1 MSESLFFADVVMSQM
16 DDLIN
21 RTTDPDEKAR
31 LVKSKQEILE
41 VQKAQDKQDIMNLPS
56 NKKKV

>member
-1 MSESLFFADVVMSQM
+1 MQENAQM

-21 RTTDPDEKAR
+21 RTTDPGEKER
-31 LVKSKQEILE
+31 LVKRKQEILE